1 MNFATLRLG
10 KTSVE
15 DIRKLDALNEGA
27 QNPAYFFETTC
38 TQVPSTVQPGTYVF
52 IWLGSDNPKG
62 GGTEWVQGFRAIGRV
77 ISVVGE
83 EYRGDFTLGVSVGYV
98 FNHSVTRKDLL
109 REASDAYYWCCEA
122 PIIGLDDRANQ
133 TVRIIENEELSS
145 VSAILYGFGVCEPTL
160 RTQLPSLYP
169 ELAPFLNYAPSNPR
183 VVSHAKSTT
192 SFITEQT
199 GPKNLIYFGA
209 PGTGKSYQLDQQA
222 HAFATPDSHGQSRSA
237 RVTFHP
243 RYSYF
248 SFVGSYKP
256 LTRGEGEPGAGDI
269 YYAFVPGPFT
279 SMLVKALNNPDED
292 YLLILEEI
300 NRADTASVFGD
311 IFQLLDRTQ
320 HGHSTYPVAA
330 HEELATFL
338 RAELS
343 SVGQA
348 RLAELGGQCGA
359 DVQIVIPANLNI
371 WATMNSADQG
381 VFPLDSAFKR
391 RWDFAYVG
399 INDGQEMCS
408 WNDERLELNE
418 LLKSNAKVNEDKL
431 IGPFFLSNA
440 VKPRNTDG
448 SITQGFSDIFANKV
462 LMYLVE
468 DAAKYTMRSLVR
480 PDLVPESATLSDYL
494 QAWRAHNFGMF
505 SGCESWTA
513 SLSHVESSL
522 MSNRDK
528 DSEVVRSPSTVNAGF
543 PS

>member
-15 DIRKLDALNEGA
+15 DIRKLDALNAGA
-27 QNPAYFFETTC
+27 QDPPYFFKTTC
-38 TQVPSTVQPGTYVF
+38 TQVSSTVRPGTYVF

-62 GGTEWVQGFRAIGRV
+62 GATDWVQGFRAIGCV
-77 ISVVGE
+77 TSVDGK
-83 EYRGDFTLGVSVGYV
+83 EYRRDFTLGVSVGYV
-98 FNHSVTRKDLL
+98 FSHSVTRKDLL
-109 REASDAYYWCCEA
+109 REASDAYYWCSEA

-133 TVRIIENEELSS
+133 TVRIIDNEELSS
-145 VSAILYGFGVCEPTL
+145 VSAMLYGFGACEPTL
-160 RTQLPSLYP
+160 RTQLPSVYP
-169 ELAPFLNYAPSNPR
+169 ELAPFLNYAPRNPR
-183 VVSHAKSTT
+183 VASHGKNTT
-192 SFITEQT
+192 SVVTEQT
-199 GPKNLIYFGA
+199 NSKNLIYFGA

-222 HAFATPDSHGQSRSA
+222 QAFATPDSHGQSRSA

-256 LTRGEGEPGAGDI
+256 LARGEDEPGAGDI

-300 NRADTASVFGD
+300 NRADTAGVFGD
-311 IFQLLDRTQ
+311 VFQLLDRTQ

-338 RAELS
+338 RAELT

-348 RLAELGGQCGA
+348 RLAELGGQCGV
-359 DVQIVIPANLNI
+359 DVHIVIPANLNL

-399 INDGQEMCS
+399 INDGQEMCT
-408 WNDERLELNE
+408 WNDERLALNE
-418 LLKSNAKVNEDKL
+418 LLKANAKANEDKL
-431 IGPFFLSNA
+431 IGPFFMSNTI
-440 VKPRNTDG
+440 KPRNTDG
-448 SITQGFSDIFANKV
+448 SITQKFSDIFANKV

-468 DAAKYTMRSLVR
+468 DAAKYTMHSLVR
-480 PDLVPESATLSDYL
+480 SDLVPAAATLSDYL
-494 QAWRAHNFGMF
+494 EAWRAHNFGMF
-505 SGCESWTA
+505 SGCESWVA
-513 SLSHVESSL
+513 PMPHSESSL
-522 MSNRDK
+522 MGHLDE
-528 DSEVVRSPSTVNAGF
+528 DSGAVNPPSTSDLAF
-543 PS
+543 PL